1 MISGSYPA
9 ILAAGKDRN
18 GSAGPGPALQPVGLP
33 EFSEPELLPDEQYD
47 QKKDEK
53 GFQEDKEPY
62 IQGLVGHAQDFGIV
76 LQDVHAPI
84 EDAIHDCGLCGCVFC
99 RP

>member
-1 MISGSYPA
+1 V
-9 ILAAGKDRN
+9 LA
-18 GSAGPGPALQPVGLP
+18 
-33 EFSEPELLPDEQYD
+33 DEQYD

-84 EDAIHDCGLCGCVFC
+84 EDAIHDCGL
-99 RP
+99 